1 MGGYASRT
9 AYEAVRRDE
18 ARFID
23 HATMKLVITEEHV
36 IKDAPTGRAPFIIT
50 PRARDRPLNL
60 RRFGLVP

>member
-23 HATMKLVITEEHV
+23 HATMKLVISEEHV

-50 PRARDRPLNL
+50 REHVI
-60 RRFGLVP
+60 VP